1 MQDYLLKKEKKQYN
15 IRFFQSLH
23 FDIIRYNYKIINDVI
38 I

>member
-1 MQDYLLKKEKKQYN
+1 MQDYLLKKEKKNN
-15 IRFFQSLH
+15 IRFFQFLH